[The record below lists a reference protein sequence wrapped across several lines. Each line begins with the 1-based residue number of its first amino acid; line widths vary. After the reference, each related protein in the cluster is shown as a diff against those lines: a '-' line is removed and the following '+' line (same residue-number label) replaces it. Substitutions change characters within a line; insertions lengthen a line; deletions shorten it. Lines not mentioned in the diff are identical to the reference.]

1 MNFSL
6 DFSDS
11 IRGHYHLFSVLN
23 LIYCLEKTDLRMNT
37 NFPPIIQ
44 QYKADKESV
53 YNTWFI
59 NNEERLKAFR
69 SIRRG
74 VMQVV
79 EDIKCKRFPND
90 FKGSSLEFVLT
101 CITEQ
106 KQVFEGAAHPF
117 YWKPKLRIPDIYEN
131 EINKQAFGQ
140 FLENCLNAKNEE
152 QIIRE
157 IIRLDS
163 LKIKGLGPAVASIL
177 YFLHPIIIPPFNTAI
192 INGFNYLFK
201 DKKKLGSWSEYLK
214 LREVLI
220 DANNQHRSE
229 LSSDL
234 GAIAGLLFEIGM
246 QKLVL
251 GGDEYLSQTER
262 TKLEKLIEK
271 RHEEVKTEK
280 EEENLHTEMQ
290 YHLLKIGKALGYDVI
305 PASNDKSK
313 GYAGNNFSFM
323 SISSFP
329 YFELDRETLNT
340 VKLIDVL
347 WFEKGTNNV
356 IAAFEVEKST
366 SIYSGILRLTDLSY
380 TIADGDEVFYLIVPD
395 KREKD
400 VLLQLSRPAIKKN
413 STIIKYILF
422 SELRKHC
429 DALCTFGD
437 SHRIM
442 EKIARSA

>member
-1 MNFSL
+1 
-6 DFSDS
+6 
-11 IRGHYHLFSVLN
+11 
-23 LIYCLEKTDLRMNT
+23 MNT

-74 VMQVV
+74 VMQVI

-131 EINKQAFGQ
+131 EENKQAFGQ
-140 FLENCLNAKNEE
+140 FLENCLNAKAED
-152 QIIRE
+152 QIIKE

-177 YFLHPIIIPPFNTAI
+177 YFLHPTIIPPFNTAI

-214 LREVLI
+214 LREVMI
-220 DANNQHRSE
+220 NTNNQHRSE

-251 GGDEYLSQTER
+251 GGDEYLSQNER

-271 RHEEVKTEK
+271 RHEEVKAEK

-290 YHLLKIGKALGYDVI
+290 YHLLRIGNALGYDVI
-305 PASNDKSK
+305 PASNDRSK
-313 GYAGNNFSFM
+313 CFGGNNFSFM
-323 SISSFP
+323 SLSSFP
-329 YFELDRETLNT
+329 QFELDKETLNT

-395 KREKD
+395 RREKD
-400 VLLQLSRPAIKKN
+400 VVVQLSRPAIKKN
-413 STIIKYILF
+413 NTVIKYIVF
-422 SELRKHC
+422 SELRQHC
-429 DALCTFGD
+429 DALCKFGD
-437 SHRIM
+437 SHKIM
-442 EKIARSA
+442 EKIARSV

>member
-1 MNFSL
+1 
-6 DFSDS
+6 
-11 IRGHYHLFSVLN
+11 
-23 LIYCLEKTDLRMNT
+23 MNT
-37 NFPPIIQ
+37 NFLPIIQ
-44 QYKADKESV
+44 QYKSDKESV

-74 VMQVV
+74 VMQVI
-79 EDIKCKRFPND
+79 EDIKCKHFPND

-140 FLENCLNAKNEE
+140 FLENCLNAKSEE
-152 QIIRE
+152 QILRE

-163 LKIKGLGPAVASIL
+163 LKIKGLGPSVASIL
-177 YFLHPIIIPPFNTAI
+177 YFLHPTIIPPFNTAI
-192 INGFNYLFK
+192 INGFNYLYK

-214 LREVLI
+214 LREVVI
-220 DANNQHRSE
+220 DTNNQFRSE

-234 GAIAGLLFEIGM
+234 GAIAGMLFEIGM

-251 GGDEYLSQTER
+251 GGDEYLSQNER

-271 RHEEVKTEK
+271 RHEEVKAEK

-305 PASNDKSK
+305 PASNDRSK
-313 GYAGNNFSFM
+313 CYSGNNFSFM
-323 SISSFP
+323 SLSSFP
-329 YFELDRETLNT
+329 QFDLDKETLNT

-400 VLLQLSRPAIKKN
+400 VVLQLSRPAIKKIN
-413 STIIKYILF
+413 TTIKYILF
-422 SELRKHC
+422 SELRQHC
-429 DALCTFGD
+429 DALCKFGD